1 MAKILKFK
9 RKSFAEDFIKH
20 VKPDKIA
27 DFVQKDNPNMP
38 VNIVDAMALAMI
50 YNTYLQ
56 LLIDEESIPV
66 TDIVFGGSSFPMGID
81 VKKTI
86 H

>member
-20 VKPDKIA
+20 VEPDKIA

-38 VNIVDAMALAMI
+38 SNIVDAMALAMI
-50 YNTYLQ
+50 YTTYLQ
-56 LLIDEESIPV
+56 LLIDEQSIPSQ
-66 TDIVFGGSSFPMGID
+66 DIVFGGASFPAGMN
-81 VKKTI
+81 VKKTL

>member
-20 VKPDKIA
+20 VEPDKIA

-38 VNIVDAMALAMI
+38 SNVVDAVALAMI
-50 YNTYLQ
+50 YTTYLQ
-56 LLIDEESIPV
+56 LLIDEESIPATEV
-66 TDIVFGGSSFPMGID
+66 VCGGSSFPMGID

>member
-20 VKPDKIA
+20 VEPDKIA

-38 VNIVDAMALAMI
+38 SNVVDAMALAMI
-50 YNTYLQ
+50 YTTYLQ
-56 LLIDEESIPV
+56 LLIDEESIPATEV
-66 TDIVFGGSSFPMGID
+66 VFGSSSFPMGID

>member
-20 VKPDKIA
+20 VEPDKIA

-38 VNIVDAMALAMI
+38 SNIVDAMALAMI
-50 YNTYLQ
+50 YTTYLQ

-66 TDIVFGGSSFPMGID
+66 SDVVFGGPSFSMKID

>member
-20 VKPDKIA
+20 VEPDKIA

-38 VNIVDAMALAMI
+38 SNVVDAMALAMI
-50 YNTYLQ
+50 YTTYLQ
-56 LLIDEESIPV
+56 LLIDEESIP
-66 TDIVFGGSSFPMGID
+66 TDKVVFGGSSFPMGID